1 VEAEVVPQWE
11 VQAAAV
17 HLREEVDQV
26 DDHLW
31 EALVQVVTVLLV
43 AQAADDPQ
51 WEALAQAVDVLRW
64 VDQETDLHLLE
75 GQQSPNCSE
84 SPLML
89 RSPSGRSLMI
99 VSST

>member
-1 VEAEVVPQWE
+1 VEVVLQWE
-11 VQAAAV
+11 VQVAAV
-17 HLREEVDQV
+17 HPREEMDQV

-31 EALVQVVTVLLV
+31 EALALVGTVLLV
-43 AQAADDPQ
+43 VQAADDLQ
-51 WEALAQAVDVLRW
+51 WEALVQAVDVLRW

-75 GQQSPNCSE
+75 GRPSHKCSG

-89 RSPSGRSLMI
+89 KSPSGRSLMI